1 MTREPRRGAALEVRD
16 LRFTY
21 PALWGPLAWLAR
33 GPSRPL
39 PVLEGVSFSLAPGEH
54 VCLLGRNG
62 AGKTTL
68 FKAIQ
73 GFLDPSGGEIR
84 LEGRPA
90 GREEH
95 RRSGFAAA
103 DERSF
108 YHRLTV
114 LENLEFFGGLWGL
127 SAREARERARETS
140 ESLGLAPLL
149 HRPFSDLSTGWRQR
163 AALARALLHRPGLL
177 LLDEPT
183 RSLDAPAAAR
193 FRALLREEP
202 LRGVTVLF
210 STHNL
215 EEAREVGSRCL
226 VLAGGRVVLD
236 GPPPSTEGLAALL
249 EASP

>member
-1 MTREPRRGAALEVRD
+1 VTGGSRGGAALTVRD

-39 PVLEGVSFSLAPGEH
+39 PVLKGLSFSLSPGEH
-54 VCLLGRNG
+54 VCLMGKNG

-73 GFLDPSGGEIR
+73 GFLDPSGGEIL

-90 GREEH
+90 GREA
-95 RRSGFAAA
+95 RWRTGFAAT

-127 SAREARERARETS
+127 PAKEARVRARETA
-140 ESLGLAPLL
+140 ERLGLTPHLD
-149 HRPFSDLSTGWRQR
+149 RPFSDLSTGWRQR

-183 RSLDAPAAAR
+183 RSLDAPSAAR

-202 LRGVTVLF
+202 LREVTVLL

-226 VLAGGRVVLD
+226 VLAGGRLVLD
-236 GPPPSTEGLAALL
+236 GPPPAAEGLSALM
-249 EASP
+249 EGSP

>member
-1 MTREPRRGAALEVRD
+1 MTTTPSRGASLEVRN
-16 LRFTY
+16 LAFTY
-21 PALWGPLAWLAR
+21 PALWRPLAWLAR
-33 GPSRPL
+33 GSARPL
-39 PVLEGVSFSLAPGEH
+39 PVLKGVSFSLAPGEH
-54 VCLLGRNG
+54 VGLMGRNG
-62 AGKTTL
+62 VGKTTL

-73 GFLDPSGGEIR
+73 GFLEPSGGEIF

-90 GREEH
+90 GTEG
-95 RRSGFAAA
+95 RRRTGFAAA

-127 SAREARERARETS
+127 SAQEARARARETA
-140 ESLGLAPLL
+140 ECLGLTPHLA
-149 HRPFSDLSTGWRQR
+149 RPFADLSTGWRQR

-193 FRALLREEP
+193 FRALLKEEP

-215 EEAREVGSRCL
+215 EEAREVGGRCL
-226 VLAGGRVVLD
+226 VLAGGRVVRD
-236 GPPPSTEGLAALL
+236 GPPPAAEGLGPLL
-249 EASP
+249 EVSP